1 MSTTYAI
8 KEPLAP
14 ASDKQVTLIRILLRQ
29 QGMYG
34 EPVGQ
39 TVRTAIR
46 TGQLNKATASQ
57 VITTLKGQAA

>member
-1 MSTTYAI
+1 MMDI
-8 KEPLAP
+8 MEPLAV
-14 ASDKQVTLIRILLRQ
+14 ATDRQVVLIRILLRQ
-29 QGMYG
+29 YGMYD

-39 TVRTAIR
+39 TVRAAIR